1 MAAIPRLTS
10 RLVIAVT
17 APVTLWLRHASQSH
31 SGNCLSG
38 GGDHARHLDLAP
50 LARLRLLAL
59 VGFAVAA
66 LALPV
71 TANATTIYAASSL
84 SKVVP
89 TIAPGNT
96 YSFAGSDTLTFQIEN
111 GAPADLFAAAS
122 PKYPKQLAAKGL
134 CEKPVPFA
142 SNTLVIIVPAG
153 SKAISSLADLQVGPP
168 RRLAIGAAA
177 VPIGAYTREVLANA
191 GADAVLTRN
200 TVSDE
205 QDAAGI
211 VSKVALG
218 SADAGIAY
226 VTDAKSS
233 DGRVRAVALPAS
245 AQPVVTYMACVVV
258 RDGANIT
265 AAKDYLTKLTGPAG
279 QAALKAA
286 GFGPAPSK

>member
-1 MAAIPRLTS
+1 MQT
-10 RLVIAVT
+10 
-17 APVTLWLRHASQSH
+17 
-31 SGNCLSG
+31 G
-38 GGDHARHLDLAP
+38 
-50 LARLRLLAL
+50 
-59 VGFAVAA
+59 VAA
-66 LALPV
+66 FLAVLAAV
-71 TANATTIYAASSL
+71 VLAACGSNDTLTVYGASSL
-84 SKVVP
+84 KIVLSKFDAGP
-89 TIAPGNT
+89 T
-96 YSFAGSDTLTFQIEN
+96 YSFAGSDVLAQQIEN

-191 GADAVLTRN
+191 GGDAVLTRN

-218 SADAGIAY
+218 SADAGITY

-245 AQPVVTYMACVVV
+245 AQPVVAYTACVAV
-258 RDGANIT
+258 REGANTT
-265 AAKDYLTKLTGPAG
+265 AARDYLTKLTGPAG

>member
-1 MAAIPRLTS
+1 MRTLA
-10 RLVIAVT
+10 T
-17 APVTLWLRHASQSH
+17 A
-31 SGNCLSG
+31 CL
-38 GGDHARHLDLAP
+38 
-50 LARLRLLAL
+50 
-59 VGFAVAA
+59 AVAA
-66 LALPV
+66 AGVLAACGSNGTLTV
-71 TANATTIYAASSL
+71 YGASSL
-84 SKVVP
+84 KIVLSKFDASP
-89 TIAPGNT
+89 T
-96 YSFAGSDTLTFQIEN
+96 YSFAGSDVLAQQIEN

-153 SKAISSLADLQVGPP
+153 SKANSSLADLKVGPP

-191 GADAVLTRN
+191 GVDAVLTRN

-233 DGRVRAVALPAS
+233 DGRVRAVALPTS

-258 RDGANIT
+258 RDGANTT
-265 AAKDYLTKLTGPAG
+265 AARDYLTKLTGPDG

>member
-1 MAAIPRLTS
+1 MQT
-10 RLVIAVT
+10 
-17 APVTLWLRHASQSH
+17 
-31 SGNCLSG
+31 G
-38 GGDHARHLDLAP
+38 
-50 LARLRLLAL
+50 
-59 VGFAVAA
+59 VAA
-66 LALPV
+66 VLAVVAAGVLAACGSNETLTV
-71 TANATTIYAASSL
+71 YGASSL
-84 SKVVP
+84 KQVLPKFDASP
-89 TIAPGNT
+89 T
-96 YSFAGSDTLTFQIEN
+96 YSFAGSDVLAQQIEN

-122 PKYPKQLAAKGL
+122 PKYPKLLAAKRI
-134 CEKPVPFA
+134 CETPVPFA
-142 SNTLVIIVPAG
+142 SNTLVIIVPSG
-153 SKAISSLADLQVGPP
+153 STGINSLSDLEVGPS
-168 RRLAIGAAA
+168 RRLAVGATA
-177 VPIGAYTREVLANA
+177 VPIGSYTREVLANA

-258 RDGANIT
+258 RDGANTT
-265 AAKDYLTKLTGPAG
+265 AAKDYLTKLTGPDG

>member
-1 MAAIPRLTS
+1 MQT
-10 RLVIAVT
+10 
-17 APVTLWLRHASQSH
+17 
-31 SGNCLSG
+31 G
-38 GGDHARHLDLAP
+38 
-50 LARLRLLAL
+50 
-59 VGFAVAA
+59 VAA
-66 LALPV
+66 FLAVLAAGV
-71 TANATTIYAASSL
+71 LASCGSSDTLTIYGASSL
-84 SKVVP
+84 KQVLPAIEASP
-89 TIAPGNT
+89 T
-96 YSFAGSDTLTFQIEN
+96 YSFAGSDVLAQQIEN

-122 PKYPKQLAAKGL
+122 PKAPEQLAAEGL
-134 CEKPVPFA
+134 CEEPVAFA
-142 SNTLVIIVPAG
+142 SNTLAIIVPSG
-153 SKAISSLADLQVGPP
+153 SKQIASLADLESGPR
-168 RRLAIGAAA
+168 RRLAIGVAA
-177 VPIGAYTREVLANA
+177 VPIGSYTREVLANA
-191 GADAVLTRN
+191 GAEAVLTRN

-258 RDGANIT
+258 RDGANT
-265 AAKDYLTKLTGPAG
+265 TVAKDYLTNLTGPDG